1 MTTFR
6 IKLCGINNIDM
17 ASLNAV
23 LQLSD
28 SRLNSE
34 WQVSQSGQVDLFVY
48 GLDREEGRS
57 MLRQHRRGVSAALAQ
72 KNQTNALANFII
84 KKPIRT
90 KQLVE
95 VLNAAEEQI
104 KVMAAEQT
112 EKPPAPKTISSP
124 KS

>member
-1 MTTFR
+1 
-6 IKLCGINNIDM
+6 
-17 ASLNAV
+17 
-23 LQLSD
+23 
-28 SRLNSE
+28 
-34 WQVSQSGQVDLFVY
+34 
-48 GLDREEGRS
+48 

-104 KVMAAEQT
+104 KVAATKQT
-112 EKPPAPKTISSP
+112 EKPPAPKTILSP
-124 KS
+124 KKAKPKTKIVDETTPKPAKKHHSWVPYPSICLDVNRPFLSYPR